1 MIKQIKYFQAIVR
14 YQSFTKAAEECFIS
28 QSAISQ
34 QIQALEREL
43 GVTLMQR
50 DKRKFILTPA
60 GEYFYRKSLVLM
72 NDFERIC
79 AETTRLAN
87 GLNMELVIGYLRHYR
102 GNELRETIPEF
113 NAKYPEIFIQLVNG
127 THEELYE
134 YLRTGKIDVA
144 VSDLRRKTSD
154 QYTNYFLTR
163 GYVYAELPVNNPLAQ
178 LESLNMDDLKNTPII
193 LIAPKH
199 QEYSEEIFYR
209 EYFGVKG
216 DFLFAENLEEA
227 HLMVVSNKGYFPIE
241 FNNPPESNNLV
252 KYVPIVNQNEQLHR
266 KYYAFWRIE
275 NLKAYIKDFA
285 DILLRQFDGSCSH

>member
-1 MIKQIKYFQAIVR
+1 MR

-60 GEYFYRKSLVLM
+60 GEYFYRKSLVLV

-127 THEELYE
+127 THEELYD

-178 LESLNMDDLKNTPII
+178 LESLNIDDLKNTPII

>member
-72 NDFERIC
+72 DDFERIC

-127 THEELYE
+127 THEELYD

-154 QYTNYFLTR
+154 QYMNYFLTR

-216 DFLFAENLEEA
+216 DFLFAENLEES

-241 FNNPPESNNLV
+241 FNKPPESNNLV
-252 KYVPIVNQNEQLHR
+252 KYVPIVNQGEQLYR

-285 DILLRQFDGSCSH
+285 DILLRQFDGACSH